1 VYTPAAGTVLQA
13 GRQTLRVTFTPTDAL
28 NYTAATAGVTLV
40 VTQATPKLGWTTP
53 AAIVYGT
60 ALSSKQL
67 NATSTVAGTF
77 SYSPAAGTV
86 PHAGQQTLNATFTPS
101 DATDYATTTVS
112 VTLVVTQ
119 ATPKLGWTTPAA
131 IVYGTALSGKQLNAT
146 SSVAGAFSYSQAAGT
161 VLRAGKH
168 ALTATFSPTDTM
180 DYTTAGVGVSI
191 EVTQATPKLS
201 WTAPAA
207 IVYGTALSSKQLN
220 ATSSVAGTFSYSP
233 AAGTVLTLGKHTL
246 TATFT
251 PKDAMD
257 YTSATATVAIDVLKQ
272 AATPTFTPVAGSYTG
287 TQQVSIQDTT
297 AGAAIYYTTD
307 NTAPTAK
314 STKYTQPVAVTK
326 SETIKAI
333 AVATGY
339 ADSAVAKAAYTIE

>member
-1 VYTPAAGTVLQA
+1 VTATTKLTVTKTTPAISWAGPAAIVYGTALSSTQLSASTPVAGTFVYTPAAGTVLQA

-119 ATPKLGWTTPAA
+119 ATPKL
-131 IVYGTALSGKQLNAT
+131 
-146 SSVAGAFSYSQAAGT
+146 
-161 VLRAGKH
+161 
-168 ALTATFSPTDTM
+168 
-180 DYTTAGVGVSI
+180 
-191 EVTQATPKLS
+191 S

-207 IVYGTALSSKQLN
+207 IVYGTALSGKQLN

-257 YTSATATVAIDVLKQ
+257 YTTATATVEIDVLKQ
-272 AATPTFTPVAGSYTG
+272 AATPTFTPVAGSYKG

-297 AGAAIYYTTD
+297 AGAAIYYTTG
-307 NTAPTAK
+307 NTAPTVK

-339 ADSAVAKAAYTIE
+339 ADSAVATAAYTIR